1 MQQSQ
6 RFKLSPQI
14 YFVFSGLFLAKF
26 NLLYGTASLF
36 EYTADMLNMNRYI
49 MRQLLVPT
57 LFVTFA
63 LTGVIWLSQTLQF
76 VEKLIEGLPISTFLT
91 LTVLLLPGILKYT
104 LLLGLF
110 FGTLFAFNKLYSES
124 ELVVMWSAG
133 LSNGSLTRAA
143 VYLATAVM
151 LLLYLFNFLL
161 TPYGLRTVRELRVEW
176 RESLASVVLKEGVFN
191 SLSSNVTVY
200 IREKT
205 SDGSLLGILV
215 HDETI
220 PEKPVTYMAEEGA
233 FITTEQGPRFFMRKG
248 NIQEVQ
254 KEEAK
259 LSILYFDDYT
269 LDLSQY
275 EKETGELWLK
285 PSTRYFS
292 ELMWPEDS
300 AATRRNMDEIKQE
313 LHQRFGLPLYSMTLT
328 LIAIAGVLGGE
339 FTRRGRPR
347 RMLVAGAAGV
357 VTMVVAMASFNLAS
371 SGPLLISLIYIWPLA
386 TGLAALNF
394 IRNGR
399 LIGRPNPQ
407 SGTVPVDAKGAA
419 E

>member
-1 MQQSQ
+1 
-6 RFKLSPQI
+6 
-14 YFVFSGLFLAKF
+14 
-26 NLLYGTASLF
+26 
-36 EYTADMLNMNRYI
+36 MNRYI

-275 EKETGELWLK
+275 EQQTGELWLK

-300 AATRRNMDEIKQE
+300 AATLRNMDEIKQE

-399 LIGRPNPQ
+399 LIGRATPQ
-407 SGTVPVDAKGAA
+407 SGAVPIDAKGAA

>member
-1 MQQSQ
+1 
-6 RFKLSPQI
+6 
-14 YFVFSGLFLAKF
+14 
-26 NLLYGTASLF
+26 
-36 EYTADMLNMNRYI
+36 MLNMNRYI
-49 MRQLLVPT
+49 MRQLLIPT

-133 LSNGSLTRAA
+133 LSNGALTRAA
-143 VYLATAVM
+143 LYLATAVM
-151 LLLYLFNFLL
+151 LLLYILNFLL

-191 SLSSNVTVY
+191 SLSNNVTVY

-205 SDGSLLGILV
+205 KDGSLLGILV
-215 HDETI
+215 HDETV

-233 FITTEQGPRFFMRKG
+233 FIKTDEGPRFFMRKG

-275 EKETGELWLK
+275 EQGSGALWLK

-292 ELMWPEDS
+292 ELMWPEDT
-300 AATRRNMDEIKQE
+300 ATTRRNMDEINQE
-313 LHQRFGLPLYSMTLT
+313 LHQRFGLPLYSITLT

-339 FTRRGRPR
+339 FTRRGRPKR
-347 RMLVAGAAGV
+347 ILIAGAAGV
-357 VTMVVAMASFNLAS
+357 ITIVIAMASFNLS
-371 SGPLLISLIYIWPLA
+371 SSNPALVSLIYIWPVA
-386 TGLAALNF
+386 TGLAAMNF
-394 IRNGR
+394 IRTGR
-399 LIGRPNPQ
+399 VFGKKPSSTKTPP
-407 SGTVPVDAKGAA
+407 SDVEGAT